1 MIKETTQ
8 THADTVSKESTM
20 KQKRDFGSFHSSNVE
35 ELIRMPESEYTPP
48 FRAVPVIDVS
58 YAANLSFGKE
68 IKEKC
73 FYLEPEFTFVNHGGF
88 GGALKP
94 AMEDA
99 QAWQIYAE
107 RQPLRF
113 IDRMVLPL
121 IVHSTRK
128 LSKLIGCD
136 ASDIVLVPN
145 ASTGMNA
152 VIKDLDFTSEDTI
165 YHLNIAYGG
174 VKNMLK
180 YVHSKTGAQIQ
191 VEKVNFPI
199 NGIDEIIELVDNTLK
214 PGTKL
219 AVFDHIPN
227 NIPIILPVKELIEI
241 CHQRGVRVLIDGAHA
256 LGTLPLNLHELNP
269 DYYISNCHK
278 WFCSSK
284 GCAFLYVAKE
294 HQNSTHAL
302 VTSAGY
308 GSGFSSDFIW
318 TGLIDVSPL
327 LSLQT
332 VIDFWASVGLDKV
345 RKYNHSLVIEAAR
358 LLVDKWNSK
367 LIAPEESF
375 GPMVN
380 VQIPRKI
387 YENIEE
393 VSYEHAEYIGDQLYY
408 RFQIEVPFKAVDG
421 EIYVRISAHVYN
433 VIEDYEV
440 LADAII
446 TLMNED
452 TLYHHF
458 IINRK
463 EL

>member
-1 MIKETTQ
+1 
-8 THADTVSKESTM
+8 
-20 KQKRDFGSFHSSNVE
+20 
-35 ELIRMPESEYTPP
+35 
-48 FRAVPVIDVS
+48 
-58 YAANLSFGKE
+58 
-68 IKEKC
+68 
-73 FYLEPEFTFVNHGGF
+73 
-88 GGALKP
+88 
-94 AMEDA
+94 
-99 QAWQIYAE
+99 
-107 RQPLRF
+107 
-113 IDRMVLPL
+113 MVLPL
-121 IVHSTRK
+121 VVHTTRK

-174 VKNMLK
+174 VKKMLK
-180 YVHSKTGAQIQ
+180 YICSKTGARIQ
-191 VEKVNFPI
+191 VERIDFPI
-199 NGIDEIIELVDNTLK
+199 ESQQEIVDLVERTLK
-214 PGTKL
+214 PGTKI
-219 AVFDHIPN
+219 AVFNHIPS
-227 NIPIILPVKELIEI
+227 NIPVILPIKDLIHI
-241 CHQRGVRVLIDGAHA
+241 CRQRGVRVLIDGAHA

-308 GSGFSSDFIW
+308 GSGFTSDFIW
-318 TGLIDVSPL
+318 AGLKDVSPF

-332 VIDFWASVGLDKV
+332 VIDFWEAIGLNKV
-345 RKYNHSLVIEAAR
+345 MTHNHSLAIEAAR
-358 LLVDKWNSK
+358 LLVKNWRTQ
-367 LIAPEESF
+367 LIAPEEMF
-375 GPMVN
+375 GTMVN

-387 YENIEE
+387 YENIKE
-393 VSYEHAEYIGDQLYY
+393 VSYEHAEYIGDQLHY
-408 RFQIEVPFKAVDG
+408 RFQIEVPFKVING

-452 TLYHHF
+452 ALHNKF
-458 IINRK
+458 IPLNHIK
-463 EL
+463 